1 MYAPPVFCF
10 ACSRGSCKPPT
21 FAISR
26 SRILRDTIFIRR
38 DVSLLE
44 KTVVESFKAEC
55 RFTSAVSLVTVN
67 SNQFCIGGSRI
78 D

>member
-10 ACSRGSCKPPT
+10 ASSRGSCKPPT

-26 SRILRDTIFIRR
+26 SRILRDSIFIWRR
-38 DVSLLE
+38 VNRLE
-44 KTVVESFKAEC
+44 KTVVESFEVERK
-55 RFTSAVSLVTVN
+55 FTSAVSLVTVN
-67 SNQFCIGGSRI
+67 GNQFCIDGSRI